1 MLIVFDVVQ
10 VGHIQRGEKR
20 KFLEHFEVSN
30 KYSTLNFNLR
40 LTFLG
45 NYIIMYLQ
53 EYSQYYFFL
62 DIYELRIAIFIHIDL
77 PYQRQFLNKI
87 IWFLLCKVM

>member
-30 KYSTLNFNLR
+30 NYSTLNFNLR

-45 NYIIMYLQ
+45 NYIIIYLQ
-53 EYSQYYFFL
+53 EYSQYYFIL
-62 DIYELRIAIFIHIDL
+62 DIYELLFVMPLWRYAIFIHIDL
-77 PYQRQFLNKI
+77 PYQRQF
-87 IWFLLCKVM
+87 